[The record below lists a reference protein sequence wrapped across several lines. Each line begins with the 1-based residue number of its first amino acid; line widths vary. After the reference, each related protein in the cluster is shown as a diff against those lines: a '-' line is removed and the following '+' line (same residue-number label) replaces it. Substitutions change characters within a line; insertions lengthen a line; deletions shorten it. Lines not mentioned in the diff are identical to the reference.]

1 VKDRQRIHVLQDLI
15 MHLHPEVFINWVRCR
30 GLDSISL
37 ARINL
42 CEGIVVTAKD
52 VQKVV
57 SRDLHWEYICIFS
70 FEPARQTWTTAS

>member
-37 ARINL
+37 ARI
-42 CEGIVVTAKD
+42 VVTAKD